1 MKKRLFGVLLIA
13 ILLTTAVFA
22 HFQMIYTPN
31 TYLGENDSSKIDLQL
46 IFTHPGGGTHDAI
59 ADPLTMNMS
68 EPAKFGVWNKGEFT
82 DLTAQLQ
89 KFDFIHGQ
97 RSAIAYE
104 MSYRCRGMGDFMFT
118 LEPGPYWEAS
128 EGIYITQYTKT
139 IVNRAGLPTDWSEP
153 TGMKAE
159 IIPLNWPVNLYA
171 GSTFRGIVM
180 MDGKPVPNAEIEVEF
195 LNTKAFKGAFEDTS
209 LTEYNF
215 NGGESPAMGFIT
227 NEEGEFAF
235 SFPWSGWWGFV
246 ALMEGEPIDGNDQEV
261 GAAIFMK
268 VENNPF

>member
-1 MKKRLFGVLLIA
+1 MIR
-13 ILLTTAVFA
+13 
-22 HFQMIYTPN
+22 QMRFR
-31 TYLGENDSSKIDLQL
+31 EDDSSKIDLQL

-59 ADPLTMNMS
+59 PEPLTMNMA
-68 EPAKFGVWNKGEFT
+68 EPKKFGVWNKGEFT
-82 DLTAQLQ
+82 DLTDQLT
-89 KFDFIHGQ
+89 KVNFTHGE
-97 RSAIAYE
+97 RSAVAYE
-104 MSYRCRGMGDFMFT
+104 MTYRCRGMGDFMFT

-159 IIPLNWPVNLYA
+159 IVPLNWPVNLFA
-171 GSTFRGIVM
+171 GTTFRGIVM
-180 MDGKPVPNAEIEVEF
+180 MDGQPVPHAEVEVEY
-195 LNTKAFKGAFEDTS
+195 LNTKAFKGVFEDAS
-209 LTEYNF
+209 LTEYDF
-215 NGGESPAMGFIT
+215 EGSESPAMGFIT
-227 NEEGEFAF
+227 NADGEFSF

-246 ALMEGEPIDGNDQEV
+246 ALMEGDPIEGKDQEV